1 MKTGFP
7 RNSLIIILGAL
18 LVGCT
23 SVSAQRTGAI
33 AGSGGYGPNPTLPKP
48 RPTLIPT
55 IRIAEAKGWPGGA
68 LPQPAKGLK
77 VNVFASGLDHP
88 RWLHVLPNG
97 DVLVAESNAPEKKN
111 SGFSLRKLVMGAA
124 MKRAGAAT
132 KSANRITLLRDTNGD
147 GVADLRRP
155 FLEGLNS
162 PFGMTLSNGRLYV
175 ANTDALVAFPYR
187 SGRTRITARP
197 EKIVDLPA
205 GDLNHHWTKDVIAS
219 PDGRKLYVTVGS
231 NSNVGENGMAAEI
244 NRAGVLEVDRASR
257 RTRVFA
263 SGLRN
268 PNGLSWNPESGE
280 LWVAVNERDEIGDDL
295 VPDYMTSVRAGG
307 FYGWPY
313 SYFGQNVD
321 ARVKPQRPDLVARA
335 IKPDYALGSHTASLG
350 LTFSKKAKLGPSYR
364 NGAFVGQH
372 GSWNRSVY
380 SGYKVVFVP
389 FRNGEPNGPPRDV
402 LTGFIGRDNKAM
414 GRPVGV
420 AIDRTGALLVADDVG
435 NIIWRVTPAKGR

>member
-1 MKTGFP
+1 MKTGLP
-7 RNSLIIILGAL
+7 LNSLIVILLGSLIA
-18 LVGCT
+18 GCT

-33 AGSGGYGPNPTLPKP
+33 AGSGGYGANPTLPKP

-55 IRIAEAKGWPGGA
+55 IRIAEAKGWQDGTMPS
-68 LPQPAKGLK
+68 PAKGLK
-77 VNVFASGLDHP
+77 VNAFATGLDHP

-97 DVLVAESNAPEKKN
+97 DVLVAESNAPEKKD

-132 KSANRITLLRDTNGD
+132 KSANRITLLRDTDGD

-231 NSNVGENGMAAEI
+231 NSNVGENGMAAER
-244 NRAGVLEVDRASR
+244 NRAAVLEVDRTSR

-268 PNGLSWNPESGE
+268 PNGLSWNPQSGE

-313 SYFGQNVD
+313 SYFGRNVD
-321 ARVKPQRPDLVARA
+321 QRVKPQRPDLVARA

-350 LTFSKKAKLGPSYR
+350 LTFSKGVSLGPSYR

-389 FRNGEPNGPPRDV
+389 FRNGKPNGPPRDV

-420 AIDRTGALLVADDVG
+420 VIDKKGSLLVADDVG
-435 NIIWRVTPAKGR
+435 NVIWRVSRRGK